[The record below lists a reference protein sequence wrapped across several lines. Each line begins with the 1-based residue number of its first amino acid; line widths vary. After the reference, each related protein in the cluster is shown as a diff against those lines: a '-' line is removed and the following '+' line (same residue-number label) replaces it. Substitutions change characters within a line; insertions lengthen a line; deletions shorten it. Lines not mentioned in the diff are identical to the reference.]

1 MKTRNLYDIRFRR
14 YDQAPPP
21 GRAGRWLRWATTAQE
36 ARTSATKALGQE
48 YPEGFRIVSIEEA
61 AT

>member
-1 MKTRNLYDIRFRR
+1 MKTRKLYDIRFRR

-21 GRAGRWLRWATTAQE
+21 GLVGIRWAADAQE
-36 ARTSATKALGQE
+36 ARTSATKALEYE

-61 AT
+61 T